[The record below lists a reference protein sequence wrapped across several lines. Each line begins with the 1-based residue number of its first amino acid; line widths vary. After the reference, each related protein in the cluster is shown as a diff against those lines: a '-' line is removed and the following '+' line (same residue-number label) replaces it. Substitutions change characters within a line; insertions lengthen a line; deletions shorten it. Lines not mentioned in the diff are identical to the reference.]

1 MLKIKL
7 LLLLLFIPLA
17 VHSHS
22 GDNTQDDD
30 DTECENHLNDAFP
43 EILKPYAKLECDQFI
58 VNTERWQWRFP
69 NSYFDRPYI
78 PAFAPKSKKNVA
90 GMRVYKQFSAEE
102 IDKKQILELHESKF
116 LKIRSYAQPLP
127 PERLIKLKATNDL
140 GDDMDVWFGL
150 TSKDKGWVAI
160 CSPICAAEYFF
171 ITEQLK

>member
-1 MLKIKL
+1 ML
-7 LLLLLFIPLA
+7 
-17 VHSHS
+17 
-22 GDNTQDDD
+22 
-30 DTECENHLNDAFP
+30 
-43 EILKPYAKLECDQFI
+43 
-58 VNTERWQWRFP
+58 
-69 NSYFDRPYI
+69 
-78 PAFAPKSKKNVA
+78 
-90 GMRVYKQFSAEE
+90 VYKQFSAEE